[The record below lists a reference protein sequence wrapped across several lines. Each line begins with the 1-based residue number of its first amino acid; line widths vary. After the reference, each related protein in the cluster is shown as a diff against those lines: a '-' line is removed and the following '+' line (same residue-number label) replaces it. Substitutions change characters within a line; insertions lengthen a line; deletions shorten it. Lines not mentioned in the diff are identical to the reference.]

1 MLWQNVWFGSSSKFG
16 IYIFPWKYTCCYKKM
31 YKRISWGLWSM
42 QQILGDRYLL
52 KECEIRRVGKVFP
65 LSEIHQSKE
74 VAQSSKMT

>member
-1 MLWQNVWFGSSSKFG
+1 
-16 IYIFPWKYTCCYKKM
+16 M
-31 YKRISWGLWSM
+31 YERISWGLWSM
-42 QQILGDRYLL
+42 QQIPRDRYLL